1 MRVPEIRRPQ
11 RVPSSRSQPIFRQP
25 AHLPA
30 ASPSSRSQP
39 AFSRHFGTVPSPFA
53 RLRGAGPGRPRRA
66 KSANLGLCAPAC
78 ACAARPAPAPVPV
91 PVYLFL
97 HVPCM
102 RPRFSS
108 NYPGLLRGLSP
119 NCAAA
124 IIFTPQATIRAIA
137 IRRGGEI
144 FPGRGGGGE
153 GRATVCMPVVIT
165 SKPKCWAWKEER
177 EREVAVNWFFLGG
190 ERRTPKFV
198 QLRQGC

>member
-1 MRVPEIRRPQ
+1 MQSESARVNGRPH
-11 RVPSSRSQPIFRQP
+11 PTEEGSAPDAGSGNPAPTACPIFPKP

-30 ASPSSRSQP
+30 TSPSSRSQP
-39 AFSRHFGTVPSPFA
+39 AFSRHFETVPSPFA
-53 RLRGAGPGRPRRA
+53 RLRVAGPGRPRRA
-66 KSANLGLCAPAC
+66 KSANLGLPAPAC
-78 ACAARPAPAPVPV
+78 ACAARPAPVPVPV

-97 HVPCM
+97 HVFPCM

-137 IRRGGEI
+137 IRRGREI

-153 GRATVCMPVVIT
+153 GSATACMPVIIT
-165 SKPKCWAWKEER
+165 SKTNC
-177 EREVAVNWFFLGG
+177 
-190 ERRTPKFV
+190 
-198 QLRQGC
+198 